1 MGRSLLLYYPIFSI
15 IKVQNTEIQQP
26 SNDINYFIIIIVIVV
41 VLVVVGG
48 GGGGQHCRCYIVLQ
62 RQLPR

>member
-1 MGRSLLLYYPIFSI
+1 M
-15 IKVQNTEIQQP
+15 QNTEIQQP